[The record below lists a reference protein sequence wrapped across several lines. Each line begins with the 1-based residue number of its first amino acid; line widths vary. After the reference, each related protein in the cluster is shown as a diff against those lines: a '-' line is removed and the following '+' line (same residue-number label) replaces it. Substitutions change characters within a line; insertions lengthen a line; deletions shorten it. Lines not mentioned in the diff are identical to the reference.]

1 MVDSTGLTVPPCDP
15 SALALAWE
23 QILTK
28 SPKERRDL
36 GKAARDRI
44 ALAANYALEKVTL
57 QYESLYRNLAQS

>member
-44 ALAANYALEKVTL
+44 AANYALEKVTL